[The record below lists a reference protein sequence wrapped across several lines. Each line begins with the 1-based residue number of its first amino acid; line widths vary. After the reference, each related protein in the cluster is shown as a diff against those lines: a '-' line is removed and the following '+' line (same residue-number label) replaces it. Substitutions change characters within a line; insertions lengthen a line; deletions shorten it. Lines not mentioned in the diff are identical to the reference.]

1 MLAIL
6 VSCEIFPQFGPI
18 VDLVGGS
25 INVFLC
31 FLFPIGIYLKLHPET
46 TLKSKMIMAGIALLA
61 IAFGISSTISN
72 VLNISNEFHKLYFAT
87 NATGHP
93 GV

>member
-31 FLFPIGIYLKLHPET
+31 FLFPIIIYLKLHPET
-46 TLKSKMIMAGIALLA
+46 TLKSKLIMAGITILA
-61 IAFGISSTISN
+61 VVGGISSTVSN
-72 VLNISNEFHKLYFAT
+72 LMNISNDFHKLYFAK
-87 NATGHP
+87 NATGQP
-93 GV
+93 GI